1 MTAAGTCS
9 QPAERLLGAAI
20 IRAAAGQGGKDSSSQ
35 SRCRALEPALR
46 ARGREAQC
54 TGCFLP
60 AVALD
65 EAVPEKRMHHLGL
78 GIEGFV
84 ESLEE
89 DGDPG
94 GVLRIRDLAFD
105 LVELFRE
112 DPYVPL
118 SLVGAK
124 PVEGRMPSNGPAP
137 REQVLVVLGPAGAE
151 SAGDP
156 DQRFL
161 GNLLNGTLPNPGEP
175 GAAAPGHVY
184 VHLREQVL
192 QCLSTAAFRGH
203 SQADERMAVR

>member
-1 MTAAGTCS
+1 MAAGTCS
-9 QPAERLLGAAI
+9 QPAERLLRAGI

-46 ARGREAQC
+46 ARGRKAQC

-65 EAVPEKRMHHLGL
+65 EAVPEQRMHHLGL

-84 ESLEE
+84 QSLKE

-105 LVELFRE
+105 LLELFRE

-118 SLVGAK
+118 PLVGAK
-124 PVEGRMPSNGPAP
+124 PVEGRVPRNGPAP

-156 DQRFL
+156 DQRLL
-161 GNLLNGTLPNPGEP
+161 GDLLNRTVPDPGEP
-175 GAAAPGHVY
+175 GAAAPGHGH
-184 VHLREQVL
+184 VHFREQVL
-192 QCLSTAAFRGH
+192 QRLSTAALRGRG
-203 SQADERMAVR
+203 QADERMAVR